1 MKKNK
6 EFIFGFGTCMVLGFL
21 MGIILGELADKQITR
36 QFSFVSIM
44 IALILGVG
52 LQIIVHESGH
62 LIAGLISGYKFSSF
76 RIGSLVWISVDGKVK
91 LKKYSISG
99 TVGQCLMIPPENRGY
114 DYSVILYNLG
124 GVIMNVIVSA
134 ILVIPAILL
143 HSSEIFVVS
152 FVGIFFA
159 VVNGIPMKPSGV
171 ANDGANAMSFKKD
184 ELARQAFD
192 SQLRCNA
199 LLMRGV
205 RMKDMP
211 KKWFDLPEKY
221 RLTNMHTGT
230 ILYMQ
235 IIRDMD
241 MCEFEVAKEKI
252 IWVLDNV
259 KGLLGLYKNELKC
272 ELMFCYIVSGE
283 YEEAEKLYEYD
294 IKKYVQS
301 TATMI
306 SRKRQM
312 YAYYMLVEKDEKKAA
327 KELKAFNSIKK
338 THPYKGDID
347 SEKELLGI
355 VGELLER

>member
-21 MGIILGELADKQITR
+21 MGIMLGELDDKGITR
-36 QFSFVSIM
+36 SVSFINVM
-44 IALILGVG
+44 LALVLGVG
-52 LQIIVHESGH
+52 LQIIIHESGH

-99 TVGQCLMIPPENRGY
+99 TAGQCLMTPPENQGY
-114 DYSVILYNLG
+114 DYPVILYNLG
-124 GVIMNVIVSA
+124 GVIMNMLISA
-134 ILVIPAILL
+134 IMIIPAVLL
-143 HSSEIFVVS
+143 HSYEIFIFS
-152 FVGIFFA
+152 FIGLAFAIINGVPMNVG
-159 VVNGIPMKPSGV
+159 GV
-171 ANDGANAMSFKKD
+171 ANDGANAMSFRKD

-192 SQLRCNA
+192 IQLRSNA
-199 LLMRGV
+199 LLMKGARL
-205 RMKDMP
+205 KDMP
-211 KKWFDLPEKY
+211 EQWFALPEKY
-221 RLTNMHTGT
+221 KLTNMHTGT
-230 ILYMQ
+230 IMYMQ

-241 MCEFEVAKEKI
+241 MCEFDNAKEKI
-252 IWVLDNV
+252 IWVLDNA

-312 YAYYMLVEKDEKKAA
+312 YAYYMFVENNEKKAA
-327 KELKAFNSIKK
+327 KELEVFNKIKK
-338 THPYKGDID
+338 THPYKGDIY
-347 SEKELLGI
+347 SETELLNI
-355 VGELLER
+355 AMKLAER